1 MLTTIVQPN
10 HYQDSVAL
18 MVLSRAVSDLP
29 GVTKAS
35 AMMGTP
41 ANRAILADT
50 GFDSPELAGATPA
63 DLVIGI
69 DAVDEQSCADAAAR
83 ADELLADQGSAVSGA
98 GTSRV
103 HSLARARTLLPDA
116 NLALVSVPGV
126 HAAAEAHRLLD
137 AGLNVM
143 LFSDNVSLDDEV
155 SLKSRADELGL
166 LVMGPDCGTAA
177 FAGVPLAFGNVCA
190 PGSIGVVGASGTG
203 TQEIMTQVD
212 RLGAGISHAI
222 GLGGRDLS
230 EPVGGRTA
238 LAALQAL
245 DADPATDVIVL
256 VSKPPAP
263 QVRARVEEVAQRLS
277 KPVVTMFLGGG
288 SPAEF
293 TGARASG
300 RDGNITAAST
310 LADAA
315 ARAVELA
322 GAASFTRADTDDGS
336 TRAEAGDALVGLFT
350 GGTLA
355 DEAGVIVSEELGL
368 DVALNSTDPG
378 VVLDAAPDRI
388 IDLGDDVYTQGR
400 PHPMIDPALRAEK
413 IAEALADPSTA
424 VLLLDVVIGHG
435 SAADPAGAIA
445 GPIREGLERAAA
457 QGRQVRVVAS
467 VCGTSRDEQGLAA
480 QISTLTDAGVT
491 VLGSNAAASRHA
503 AALIRRARSRRQIPT
518 PPPAPPRIADLLA
531 GPKVVNVG
539 LAGFAEDLAGLD
551 VPVVQWSWAPP
562 AGGDPRLARIVE
574 RLLAR

>member
-50 GFDSPELAGATPA
+50 GFDSPELATATPA

-98 GTSRV
+98 STSRV

-155 SLKSRADELGL
+155 ALKSRADELGL

-177 FAGVPLAFGNVCA
+177 FTGVPLAFGNVCA
-190 PGSIGVVGASGTG
+190 PGPIGVVGASGTG

-230 EPVGGRTA
+230 APVGGRTA
-238 LAALQAL
+238 LAALRAL

-277 KPVVTMFLGGG
+277 TPVVTIFIG
-288 SPAEF
+288 SR
-293 TGARASG
+293 GAG

-322 GAASFTRADTDDGS
+322 GVASFTSPDP
-336 TRAEAGDALVGLFT
+336 EKAGLVGLFT

-413 IAEALADPSTA
+413 ITEALAEPSTA

-445 GPIREGLERAAA
+445 GPIREGRERAAA

-467 VCGTSRDEQGLAA
+467 VCGTSRDEQGLDA

-503 AALIRRARSRRQIPT
+503 AALIRRARSRREIPT

>member
-50 GFDSPELAGATPA
+50 GFDSPELATATPA

-155 SLKSRADELGL
+155 ALKSRADELGL

-177 FAGVPLAFGNVCA
+177 FTGVPLAFGNVCA

-212 RLGAGISHAI
+212 RLGAGVSHAI

-230 EPVGGRTA
+230 AAVGGRTA
-238 LAALQAL
+238 LTALRAL
-245 DADPATDVIVL
+245 DADPGTDVIVL

-277 KPVVTMFLGGG
+277 TPVVTIFIG
-288 SPAEF
+288 SR
-293 TGARASG
+293 GAG

-322 GAASFTRADTDDGS
+322 GVASFTSPDP
-336 TRAEAGDALVGLFT
+336 EKAGLVGLFT

-368 DVALNSTDPG
+368 DVALNSTGPG

-413 IAEALADPSTA
+413 ITEALAEPSTA

-445 GPIREGLERAAA
+445 EPIREGLENAAR
-457 QGRQVRVVAS
+457 QGRAVRVVAS
-467 VCGTSRDEQGLAA
+467 VCGTSRDEQGLDA

-503 AALIRRARSRRQIPT
+503 AALIRRARSRREIPT

>member
-50 GFDSPELAGATPA
+50 GFDSPELATATPA

-155 SLKSRADELGL
+155 ALKSRADELGL

-212 RLGAGISHAI
+212 RLGAGVSHAI

-230 EPVGGRTA
+230 AAVGGRTA
-238 LAALQAL
+238 LTALRAL
-245 DADPATDVIVL
+245 DADPGTDVIVL

-263 QVRARVEEVAQRLS
+263 QVRARVEEVTQRLS
-277 KPVVTMFLGGG
+277 TPVVTIFIG
-288 SPAEF
+288 SR
-293 TGARASG
+293 GAG

-322 GAASFTRADTDDGS
+322 GVASFTSPDP
-336 TRAEAGDALVGLFT
+336 EKAGLVGLFT

-413 IAEALADPSTA
+413 ITEALAEPSTA

-445 GPIREGLERAAA
+445 EPIREGLENAAR
-457 QGRQVRVVAS
+457 QGRAVRVVAS
-467 VCGTSRDEQGLAA
+467 VCGTSRDEQGLDA

-503 AALIRRARSRRQIPT
+503 AALIRRARSRREIPT

-539 LAGFAEDLAGLD
+539 LAGFAEDLARLD

>member
-1 MLTTIVQPN
+1 MLTTIVQRN

-18 MVLSRAVSDLP
+18 MVLSRALCDLP

-50 GFDSPELAGATPA
+50 GFGSAELDTATPA

-69 DAVDEQSCADAAAR
+69 DADDEQSCHHAASR
-83 ADELLADQGSAVSGA
+83 ADELLASQGSAVSA
-98 GTSRV
+98 TGTPRV

-126 HAAAEAHRLLD
+126 HAAAEARRLLD

-155 SLKSRADELGL
+155 VLKSRAGELGL
-166 LVMGPDCGTAA
+166 LLMGPDCGTAA
-177 FAGVPLAFGNVCA
+177 FAGVPLAFGNLCA
-190 PGSIGVVGASGTG
+190 PGSVGVVGASGTG
-203 TQEIMTQVD
+203 TQEVMTQVD

-230 EPVGGRTA
+230 APVAGRTC

-263 QVRARVEEVAQRLS
+263 EVRARVEEVAQQLS
-277 KPVVTMFLGGG
+277 KPVITMFVGAAG
-288 SPAEF
+288 
-293 TGARASG
+293 TGRN
-300 RDGNITAAST
+300 GNITATST
-310 LADAA
+310 LAEAA

-322 GAASFTRADTDDGS
+322 GVASFTRPDPDRS
-336 TRAEAGDALVGLFT
+336 ALVGLFT

-355 DEAGVIVSEELGL
+355 DEAGVIVRDELGL
-368 DVALNSTDPG
+368 DTALNSTGPG
-378 VVLDAAPDRI
+378 IVLDAAPDRI

-400 PHPMIDPALRAEK
+400 PHPMIDPALRAEQ
-413 IAEALADPSTA
+413 ITEALADPATA

-435 SAADPAGAIA
+435 SAPDPAGAIA
-445 GPIREGLERAAA
+445 APIREGLERAAG

-467 VCGTSRDEQGLAA
+467 VCGTARDGQGLDA
-480 QISTLTDAGVT
+480 QRTALADAGVR

-503 AALIRRARSRRQIPT
+503 AVLIRHLRDRRQTPAPQLATPQATTPQTPT
-518 PPPAPPRIADLLA
+518 PRIATPRIADLLA

-539 LAGFAEDLAGLD
+539 LAGFAEDLASLD
-551 VPVVQWSWAPP
+551 VPLVQWSWAPP

>member
-50 GFDSPELAGATPA
+50 GFDSPELATATPA

-155 SLKSRADELGL
+155 ALKSRADELGL

-212 RLGAGISHAI
+212 RLGAGVSHAI

-230 EPVGGRTA
+230 AAVGGRTA
-238 LAALQAL
+238 LTALRAL
-245 DADPATDVIVL
+245 DADPGTDVIVL

-263 QVRARVEEVAQRLS
+263 EVRARVEEVAQRLS
-277 KPVVTMFLGGG
+277 TPVVTIFIG
-288 SPAEF
+288 SR
-293 TGARASG
+293 GAG
-300 RDGNITAAST
+300 HDGNITAAST

-322 GAASFTRADTDDGS
+322 GVASFTSPDP
-336 TRAEAGDALVGLFT
+336 EKAGLVGLFT

-413 IAEALADPSTA
+413 ITEALAEPSTA

-445 GPIREGLERAAA
+445 EPIREGLENAAR
-457 QGRQVRVVAS
+457 QGRAVRVVAS
-467 VCGTSRDEQGLAA
+467 VCGTSRDEQGLDA

-503 AALIRRARSRRQIPT
+503 AALIRRARSRREIPT

>member
-50 GFDSPELAGATPA
+50 GFDSPELATATPA

-155 SLKSRADELGL
+155 VLKSRADELGL

-212 RLGAGISHAI
+212 RLGAG
-222 GLGGRDLS
+222 
-230 EPVGGRTA
+230 
-238 LAALQAL
+238 
-245 DADPATDVIVL
+245 
-256 VSKPPAP
+256 VS
-263 QVRARVEEVAQRLS
+263 
-277 KPVVTMFLGGG
+277 
-288 SPAEF
+288 
-293 TGARASG
+293 
-300 RDGNITAAST
+300 
-310 LADAA
+310 
-315 ARAVELA
+315 
-322 GAASFTRADTDDGS
+322 
-336 TRAEAGDALVGLFT
+336 
-350 GGTLA
+350 
-355 DEAGVIVSEELGL
+355 
-368 DVALNSTDPG
+368 
-378 VVLDAAPDRI
+378 
-388 IDLGDDVYTQGR
+388 
-400 PHPMIDPALRAEK
+400 
-413 IAEALADPSTA
+413 
-424 VLLLDVVIGHG
+424 
-435 SAADPAGAIA
+435 
-445 GPIREGLERAAA
+445 
-457 QGRQVRVVAS
+457 
-467 VCGTSRDEQGLAA
+467 
-480 QISTLTDAGVT
+480 
-491 VLGSNAAASRHA
+491 
-503 AALIRRARSRRQIPT
+503 
-518 PPPAPPRIADLLA
+518 
-531 GPKVVNVG
+531 
-539 LAGFAEDLAGLD
+539 
-551 VPVVQWSWAPP
+551 
-562 AGGDPRLARIVE
+562 
-574 RLLAR
+574 

>member
-50 GFDSPELAGATPA
+50 GFDSPELATATPA

-155 SLKSRADELGL
+155 ALKSRADELGL

-190 PGSIGVVGASGTG
+190 PGPIGVVGASGTG

-230 EPVGGRTA
+230 APVGGRTA
-238 LAALQAL
+238 LAALRAL
-245 DADPATDVIVL
+245 DADPGTDVIVL

-263 QVRARVEEVAQRLS
+263 QVRARVEEVAQQLS
-277 KPVVTMFLGGG
+277 TPVVTMFLG
-288 SPAEF
+288 
-293 TGARASG
+293 ARGTG

-322 GAASFTRADTDDGS
+322 GVASFTSPDP
-336 TRAEAGDALVGLFT
+336 EKAGLVGLFT

-413 IAEALADPSTA
+413 ITEALAEPSTA

-445 GPIREGLERAAA
+445 EPIREGLENAAR
-457 QGRQVRVVAS
+457 QGRAVRVVAS
-467 VCGTSRDEQGLAA
+467 VCGTSRDEQGLDA

-503 AALIRRARSRRQIPT
+503 AALIRRARSRREIPT

>member
-50 GFDSPELAGATPA
+50 GFDSPELATATPA

-155 SLKSRADELGL
+155 ALKSRADELGL

-190 PGSIGVVGASGTG
+190 PGPIGVVGASGTG

-230 EPVGGRTA
+230 APVGGRTA
-238 LAALQAL
+238 LTALRAL

-263 QVRARVEEVAQRLS
+263 QVRARVEEVAQQLS
-277 KPVVTMFLGGG
+277 TPVVTMFLG
-288 SPAEF
+288 
-293 TGARASG
+293 ARGTG

-322 GAASFTRADTDDGS
+322 GVASFTSPDP
-336 TRAEAGDALVGLFT
+336 EKAGLVGLFT

-368 DVALNSTDPG
+368 DVALNSTGPG
-378 VVLDAAPDRI
+378 VVLDAAPHRI

-413 IAEALADPSTA
+413 ITEALAEPSTA

-445 GPIREGLERAAA
+445 GPIREGRERAAA

-467 VCGTSRDEQGLAA
+467 VCGTSRDEQGLDA
-480 QISTLTDAGVT
+480 QIGTLTDAGAT

-518 PPPAPPRIADLLA
+518 PSPVPPRIADLLA

>member
-50 GFDSPELAGATPA
+50 GFDSPELATATPA

-155 SLKSRADELGL
+155 ALKSRADELGL

-212 RLGAGISHAI
+212 RLGAGVSHAI

-230 EPVGGRTA
+230 AAVGGRTA
-238 LAALQAL
+238 LTALRAL
-245 DADPATDVIVL
+245 DADPGTDVIVL

-277 KPVVTMFLGGG
+277 TPVVTIFIG
-288 SPAEF
+288 SR
-293 TGARASG
+293 GAG

-322 GAASFTRADTDDGS
+322 GVASFTSPDP
-336 TRAEAGDALVGLFT
+336 EKAGLVGLFT

-413 IAEALADPSTA
+413 ITEALAEPSTA

-445 GPIREGLERAAA
+445 EPIREGLENAAR
-457 QGRQVRVVAS
+457 QGRAVRVVAS
-467 VCGTSRDEQGLAA
+467 VCGTSRDEQGLDA

-503 AALIRRARSRRQIPT
+503 AALIRRARSRREIPT

>member
-50 GFDSPELAGATPA
+50 GFDSPELATATPA

-98 GTSRV
+98 STSRV

-155 SLKSRADELGL
+155 ALKSRADELGL

-230 EPVGGRTA
+230 APVGGRTA

-263 QVRARVEEVAQRLS
+263 QVRARVEEVAQQLS
-277 KPVVTMFLGGG
+277 TPVVTMFLG
-288 SPAEF
+288 
-293 TGARASG
+293 ARATG

-322 GAASFTRADTDDGS
+322 GVASFTRPDP
-336 TRAEAGDALVGLFT
+336 EKAGLVGLFT

-368 DVALNSTDPG
+368 DVALNSTGPG
-378 VVLDAAPDRI
+378 VVLDAAPHRI

-413 IAEALADPSTA
+413 ITEALAEPSTA

-435 SAADPAGAIA
+435 SAPDPAGAIA
-445 GPIREGLERAAA
+445 EPIREGLEKAAA

-467 VCGTSRDEQGLAA
+467 VCGTSRDEQGLDA
-480 QISTLTDAGVT
+480 QIGTLTDARAT

-518 PPPAPPRIADLLA
+518 PSPVPPRIADLLA